1 MNCNEEFIVKVLG
14 KLTLDFNFDLEQQR
28 KIREDI
34 YYSLYGY
41 EVLALE
47 KSLVKSDIEEKM
59 MMYFQVK
66 KLEGYSEQTLKSYY
80 YILKK
85 FATWINKPVTTV
97 TKNDIR
103 IYLAQNTEGL
113 KPSTINSI
121 IFTFKAFF
129 RWLCDEE
136 IILTNPA
143 KNLSTTK
150 LPKRLRKSLTVEE
163 FEKLRLSCQTTRERC
178 LLEFLFAT
186 GCRVSEVV
194 SINISDLNM
203 NDNTIKIVGKGNK
216 ERIVC
221 FNDKTK
227 LYINNYLKTRRDN
240 NPALFISERF
250 PFNRIGKRGIE
261 VIINKIS
268 QRAGLNKAV
277 YPHLLRHTMATLGY
291 ASGVDLTI
299 IQNLL
304 GHTSPA
310 TTQIYAEENLDN
322 IKQQYKQHFTQ

>member
-1 MNCNEEFIVKVLG
+1 
-14 KLTLDFNFDLEQQR
+14 
-28 KIREDI
+28 
-34 YYSLYGY
+34 
-41 EVLALE
+41 
-47 KSLVKSDIEEKM
+47 
-59 MMYFQVK
+59 
-66 KLEGYSEQTLKSYY
+66 
-80 YILKK
+80 
-85 FATWINKPVTTV
+85 
-97 TKNDIR
+97 
-103 IYLAQNTEGL
+103 
-113 KPSTINSI
+113 
-121 IFTFKAFF
+121 
-129 RWLCDEE
+129 
-136 IILTNPA
+136 
-143 KNLSTTK
+143 
-150 LPKRLRKSLTVEE
+150 
-163 FEKLRLSCQTTRERC
+163 
-178 LLEFLFAT
+178 
-186 GCRVSEVV
+186 
-194 SINISDLNM
+194 M